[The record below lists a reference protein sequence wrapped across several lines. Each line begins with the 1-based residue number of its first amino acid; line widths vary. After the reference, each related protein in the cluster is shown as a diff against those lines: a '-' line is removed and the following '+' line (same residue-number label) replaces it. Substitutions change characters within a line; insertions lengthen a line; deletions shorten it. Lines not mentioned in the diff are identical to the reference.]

1 MPLYASYLATDD
13 CHLNVSR
20 GLTKHAT
27 SLFKF
32 GYSANVGSAAV
43 ETIWDGG
50 TVYTYPAASN
60 TVVVTSDGGANDSG
74 LQILVSGLDE
84 NYADLEETVTLSALG
99 TANTGNTFSRVFR
112 AYNAGGTDMNSLTD
126 YMVMQM
132 GGTTV
137 AQFSGEDEQTL
148 MAVYTVPAGKTL
160 YIKRVMVS
168 SGTENANRFIKARL
182 VARREGGVFRTAAK
196 FTLKSDFPGD
206 KVFEY
211 PLAFPAKTDIE
222 VRAITSSS
230 QAEVAA
236 SFEGV
241 LIDEAQYLD

>member
-1 MPLYASYLATDD
+1 MPLNPSFLATDD
-13 CHLNVSR
+13 YHLNVSR
-20 GLTKHAT
+20 GLTKHAS

-32 GYSANVGSAAV
+32 GYSANVGSTV
-43 ETIWDGG
+43 TETVWDGG
-50 TVYTYPAASN
+50 TAYTYPAVSN
-60 TVVVTSDGGANDSG
+60 TVVVTSDGGASDSG
-74 LQILVSGLDE
+74 LQILVSGLDA
-84 NYADLEETVTLSALG
+84 NYAELEETVTLSALG

-112 AYNAGGTDMNSLTD
+112 SYNAGSTEMNSVTD
-126 YMVMQM
+126 YMVLQM
-132 GGTTV
+132 SGSTV

-160 YIKRVMVS
+160 YIKRAMVS
-168 SGTENANRFIKARL
+168 SGTENGNRFIRASL
-182 VARREGGVFRTAAK
+182 VARRDGGVFRTAAK
-196 FTLKSDFPGD
+196 FSLKYSSFDG
-206 KVFEY
+206 VFEY

-230 QAEVAA
+230 TAEVAA